1 MRPAAILAVL
11 LALGACIPPDKPAQ
25 SKKDCPK
32 PPPEPEMYAMVLATI
47 HEYHLSTSGYP
58 FAKLG
63 DAMDAFRPDLVL
75 VDAPPEVVKEGKP
88 EEASVEIEYVKY
100 VASTRAGDV
109 EPIDTNRVDPPI
121 APTAEKEDEG
131 TLARD
136 TPILDGMESMSFEQ
150 ANSQEVGI
158 KILDALGTKARFQKG
173 NPDFNRREAWLEH
186 AIDQLVASKKPKRVL
201 AVVDVVNRAS
211 IEAHF
216 FALGAGVKNPVA
228 MVKLAKESREE
239 GAVPSLVVK
248 GWSQQLDR
256 LRDRASRVRKDSPE
270 RRWLQQQM
278 LVLQV
283 AVDKQGA
290 CCVSPERLR
299 APERGDRKK

>member
-1 MRPAAILAVL
+1 MRRAPILAAL
-11 LALGACIPPDKPAQ
+11 LWAAACIPPEKPAQ
-25 SKKDCPK
+25 TAKKDCPK

-58 FAKLG
+58 FSKLG

-75 VDAPPEVVKEGKP
+75 VDAPPEFVKEGRS
-88 EEASVEIEYVKY
+88 EEASVEVEYVKY
-100 VASTRAGDV
+100 VAATRAGDI

-121 APTAEKEDEG
+121 MPVAEKEDEG
-131 TLARD
+131 TLQRD
-136 TPILDGMESMSFEQ
+136 TSILDTMDTMSFEQ
-150 ANSQEVGI
+150 ANSQEVGL

-186 AIDQLVASKKPKRVL
+186 NIDQVIARRKPKRVL
-201 AVVDVVNRAS
+201 VVVDVVNRPS
-211 IEAHF
+211 VEAHM
-216 FALGAGVKNPVA
+216 FAMGAGVKSPIEL
-228 MVKLAKESREE
+228 VKVAKETREE

-248 GWSQQLDR
+248 AWSQQLDR
-256 LRDRASRVRKDSPE
+256 LRDRLSRMRKDSPE
-270 RRWLQQQM
+270 KQWLLQHQA
-278 LVLQV
+278 VLQV

-299 APERGDRKK
+299 LPDKKQR